1 MIEWEETDDGV
12 RAVDSAKRELVV
24 RAPDWRSGGVPRE
37 IPQPVDA
44 TATGT
49 VSSFVLPSMFVSVA
63 DLDTGESYEIG
74 ADRDRLSLETGT
86 YVLSIDASIKA
97 YVRFEGPATV
107 VRHGDRYEVEVSFP
121 FKRSVTIGFRSF
133 VRAPT
138 ETVTVPR
145 TTEGLATA
153 LSTFDYAHRTTSP
166 DRTYQTMRR
175 HPPRV
180 EFGEETRVPDAVADA
195 GHDTGVEVVVPDDL
209 ETLFTVSS
217 LAFYLSAD
225 VRVEAGASPH
235 VRVDD
240 PELRHDFTDPVTQ
253 VPDLLERLF
262 WLDCLVRSAGPHGM
276 AVEESELLSQLDID
290 AEEAYEQSIGERV
303 RTYLNAPYNI
313 VKRDLPEWHLAM
325 YVEPSMEN
333 ASALPFLLNRLS
345 HVYPPETAALEGK
358 ELMERSLD
366 DFYRTAPGPIASVD
380 MVKPQLRSGRV
391 HGWMAEGTPIDVFK
405 TLPQAYENKLSYLG
419 ADDDDI
425 SVTVVLN
432 DAEMSGEHSRVAEI
446 YRERSEEVPMDL
458 TLERDLT
465 CDELADLLAER
476 NDFVHYIGHCEVD
489 GLRCADG
496 NLSVEDI
503 PESNAQTFFLNA
515 CGSYYEGLDL
525 VRKGSVAGAV
535 TFRKV
540 LDEQAAK
547 VGTAF
552 ARMLV
557 NGFSIER
564 AIRLARRRIMMG
576 KDYAVVG
583 DGTQVVTQSDAYIP
597 ATLTVDRL
605 ETGRF
610 EVTYE
615 ASSPWSHGA
624 AYQVF
629 APDEDAFRLCGNETT
644 VTLSWDDTCSLLEH
658 VAVPTIYEGEFYW
671 SDEVLSMLREGRIR

>member
-1 MIEWEETDDGV
+1 MIEWEVTDDGV

-24 RAPDWRSGGVPRE
+24 RAPDWQSGGVPRT
-37 IPQPVDA
+37 ISQPVDA

-49 VSSFVLPSMFVSVA
+49 VSSFVLPSMFVSILEV
-63 DLDTGESYEIG
+63 DSGESYEIG
-74 ADRDRLSLETGT
+74 ADRDRLSLDTGT
-86 YVLSIDASIKA
+86 YVLDIDASIKA
-97 YVRFEGPATV
+97 YVRFDGPATV

-138 ETVTVPR
+138 ETVTVPK

-153 LSTFDYAHRTTSP
+153 LSTFGAAHRTTTP
-166 DRTYQTMRR
+166 DRTFQTMRR
-175 HPPRV
+175 HPPTV
-180 EFGEETRVPDAVADA
+180 EFGEETHVPDSVAEQMP
-195 GHDTGVEVVVPDDL
+195 DTGVELVLPDDMQ
-209 ETLFTVSS
+209 TLFVASP

-225 VRVEAGASPH
+225 VHVEAGASPH
-235 VRVDD
+235 VRVD
-240 PELRHDFTDPVTQ
+240 ELGVRHDFIDPVEQ
-253 VPDLLERLF
+253 VPELVERLF
-262 WLDCLVRSAGPHGM
+262 WLDALVRGSGPHGM
-276 AVEESELLSQLDID
+276 TVEESELLERLDID
-290 AEEAYEQSIGERV
+290 AEAVYDQSIGERLQ
-303 RTYLNAPYNI
+303 TYLNVPYNL
-313 VKRDLPEWHLAM
+313 VKSELPDWHLAM
-325 YVEPSMEN
+325 YVEPSFEH
-333 ASALPFLLNRLS
+333 AQSLPFLLNRLS

-366 DFYRTAPGPIASVD
+366 DFYREAPGPIASID
-380 MVKPQLRSGRV
+380 MVKPRLRRGRV
-391 HGWMAEGTPIDVFK
+391 HGWMADGTPIDVFK
-405 TLPQAYENKLSYLG
+405 TRPAAYENKLSYLG
-419 ADDDDI
+419 ADDDTI

-446 YRERSEEVPMDL
+446 YRERAEDVPMDL
-458 TLERDLT
+458 TLVEDLT
-465 CDELADLLAER
+465 CDELAELFAQP
-476 NDFVHYIGHCEVD
+476 NDFVHYIGHCEVE

-496 NLSVEDI
+496 NLSISDI
-503 PESNAQTFFLNA
+503 DESNAQTFFLNA

-525 VRKGSVAGAV
+525 VEKGSVAGAV

-597 ATLTVDRL
+597 ATLTVERL

-615 ASSPWSHGA
+615 AGSPWSHGA
-624 AYQVF
+624 TYQVF
-629 APDEDAFRLCGNETT
+629 APGEEAFRLCGNETT
-644 VTLSWDDTCSLLEH
+644 VELSWDDTCSLLEH
-658 VAVPTIYEGEFYW
+658 VEVPTIYEGEFYW
-671 SDEVLSMLREGRIR
+671 SDEVLSMLREGRIV